1 MLSKSADSGKLKR
14 PGWRRKTLLRN
25 RRGYCSS
32 NLSRH
37 IEKCARK
44 KSSIGKS
51 WKIKRRNT

>member
-14 PGWRRKTLLRN
+14 PGWQRKTLSKN

-51 WKIKRRNT
+51 LKIRRRNT